1 VVVDEYGGF
10 MGIVTLEDILRE
22 IVGDIGDEFEEE
34 VKLIE
39 RQTDGSF
46 LVDAMLPPG
55 EFARAFD
62 LKLPDGEY
70 ETLGGFLS
78 HLAGAIPEVG
88 DKFHVNGWTFA
99 VHSKEGPRLDRI
111 RVVKPKV
118 EKKEAAQEVGLM
130 APRPSPA
137 RR

>member
-1 VVVDEYGGF
+1 
-10 MGIVTLEDILRE
+10 MRE

-39 RQTDGSF
+39 RQTDGTF
-46 LVDAMLPPG
+46 LVDAMLPPH
-55 EFARAFD
+55 EFVRAFG
-62 LKLPDGEY
+62 LELPEGEY

-99 VHSKEGPRLDRI
+99 VASKEGPRLDRI
-111 RVVKPKV
+111 KVVKPRV
-118 EKKEAAQEVGLM
+118 EKKDQPDGM
-130 APRPSPA
+130 SSQIPPRPSPA